1 VLGEEREQILLA
13 DTELPTKAINVKF
26 AALNPPANGLA
37 GYANL
42 GADFLNA
49 EKTLNVRGSD
59 HDFESCFAI
68 GEGDEPAFI
77 DAMATWRPSRLAKAR
92 SVGRL
97 AESGFDL

>member
-1 VLGEEREQILLA
+1 MLGEEREQILLA

-42 GADFLNA
+42 EADFFYA
-49 EKTLNVRGSD
+49 EQTLIGGND
-59 HDFESCFAI
+59 HDFDSCLAI